1 MSMPPNGN
9 DDRTG
14 YMLNSL
20 TFQQQQ
26 VNFILGHSIQS
37 LYQDVVKEPI
47 PVHLQALAEKLDRKA
62 LLENTAPPEE
72 GADKK

>member
-1 MSMPPNGN
+1 MPPNDN
-9 DDRTG
+9 RDHSG

-47 PVHLQALAEKLDRKA
+47 PAHLQTLAEKLDRKA
-62 LLENTAPPEE
+62 FLENTVQPEE

>member
-1 MSMPPNGN
+1 MPSNSN
-9 DDRTG
+9 RDRAG

-37 LYQDVVKEPI
+37 LYQDVMREPI
-47 PVHLQALAEKLDRKA
+47 PVHLQALAEQLDRKA
-62 LLENTAPPEE
+62 FLENTAQPE
-72 GADKK
+72 ADTDGK

>member
-1 MSMPPNGN
+1 MPPNGN
-9 DDRTG
+9 RDHSG

-37 LYQDVVKEPI
+37 LYQDVIREPV
-47 PVHLQALAEKLDRKA
+47 PEHMQALVRQLDRKA
-62 LLENTAPPEE
+62 FLENTAQPE
-72 GADKK
+72 ASTDVK

>member
-1 MSMPPNGN
+1 MPPNGN
-9 DDRTG
+9 RDRAG

-37 LYQDVVKEPI
+37 LYQDVMREPI
-47 PVHLQALAEKLDRKA
+47 PIHLKALAEQLDRKA
-62 LLENTAPPEE
+62 FLENTAQPE
-72 GADKK
+72 ADTDEK